1 MNVFTEIKARVSC
14 VDVAKEYGIHL
25 TKKGNHFL
33 ALCPFHAEK
42 TPSFIIHPD
51 HFYCF
56 GCGIGGDA
64 INLVEKLQGLHPVE
78 AVREIVHRLS
88 LSIELNQDMPTKP
101 KKKKVY
107 NQKDFLSAIEAWRD
121 KTFPVYADWFKAL
134 DEIIKEMKPDMPY
147 FQALV
152 ELRAD
157 LDAITSWQASDRFK
171 DIYMAFLFVRGSIY
185 EL

>member
-1 MNVFTEIKARVSC
+1 MNVFSEVKARVSC

-42 TPSFIIHPD
+42 TPSFVVHQD

-56 GCGIGGDA
+56 GCGVGGDA
-64 INLVEKLQGLHPVE
+64 IRLVEMLKGLQPYE
-78 AVREIVHRLS
+78 AAQEIVQQFS
-88 LSIELNQDMPTKP
+88 LPIQIDLDKPLKP
-101 KKKKVY
+101 KKKKRY
-107 NQKDFLSAIEAWRD
+107 SQTDFLRALEAWRD
-121 KTFPVYADWFKAL
+121 ETFPIYVLWLKTIGEVL
-134 DEIIKEMKPDMPY
+134 QGMTMDMPY

-157 LDAITSWQASDRFK
+157 LDAITNWQISDRFK
-171 DIYMAFLFVRGSIY
+171 DVYRAYQFVRGSIY